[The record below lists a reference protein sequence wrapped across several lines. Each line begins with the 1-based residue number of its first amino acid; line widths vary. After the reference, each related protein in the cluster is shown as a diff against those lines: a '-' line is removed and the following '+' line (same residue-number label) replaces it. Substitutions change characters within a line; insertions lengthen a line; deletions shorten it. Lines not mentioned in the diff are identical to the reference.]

1 MPKQLLVYEWDE
13 IEAMLCQEMQIDP
26 KYFRDYHELVGGE
39 YKDFWHVAL
48 EWLVPEHMANGTV
61 VTMYSIPEDYE
72 DEQPWKQ
79 VLFDAY
85 IKVMQKIDPEDKGVL
100 VSFAW

>member
-13 IEAMLCQEMQIDP
+13 IEDMLCQEMQIDP
-26 KYFRDYHELVGGE
+26 KYFRDYHKLVGGE
-39 YKDFWHVAL
+39 YKDFWHVVLEAL
-48 EWLVPEHMANGTV
+48 IPNHMANGTV

-72 DEQPWKQ
+72 DEKPWKQ